1 MKPTS
6 YRFRR
11 RVAAWLQAVLM
22 LGLPFLRIQGESALR
37 FDVPSLKLYF
47 FGSVIWISEAY
58 FLLLV
63 FLLFFVGVMLFTVLY
78 GRIWCGWA
86 CPQTIFSDLARFI
99 ERSARWFTRHPVLR
113 TARSH
118 FIMLLVSFLIS
129 ADLIWFFVSPYD
141 MFADIRNLSLGP
153 WVIWSWTLFTIL
165 TYVNLAFIR
174 QRFCGSVC
182 PYSRLQSAFFD
193 DRTLTISFNRKRE
206 EECHR
211 CEACVRTCPSGID
224 IREGLQV
231 ECINCAACIDACAG
245 QMAQQGKAPL
255 IDYSRGESGESSQK
269 GTRAGAIG
277 LSLVFAFIAA
287 MLAYQIYSR
296 MPVDFWVLRD
306 ETQPYHQVGAKGGMM
321 NAYFLTVENRSLRPA
336 GYHLSI
342 SGIKD
347 AELVVSENPFL
358 LLPDSSLRIKVYVI
372 AERKNLVDRVT
383 RLRFILENTDS
394 KEIKVVQEAPFVYPE
409 RTEKGVEI

>member
-1 MKPTS
+1 
-6 YRFRR
+6 
-11 RVAAWLQAVLM
+11 
-22 LGLPFLRIQGESALR
+22 
-37 FDVPSLKLYF
+37 
-47 FGSVIWISEAY
+47 
-58 FLLLV
+58 
-63 FLLFFVGVMLFTVLY
+63 
-78 GRIWCGWA
+78 
-86 CPQTIFSDLARFI
+86 
-99 ERSARWFTRHPVLR
+99 
-113 TARSH
+113 
-118 FIMLLVSFLIS
+118 MLLVSFLIS
-129 ADLIWFFVSPYD
+129 ADLIWFFVSPFD

-193 DRTLTISFNRKRE
+193 DRTLTIGFNRKRE

-231 ECINCAACIDACAG
+231 ECINCAECIDACAG

-255 IDYSRGESGESSQK
+255 IDYSRGESGEFSQK
-269 GTRAGAIG
+269 GTRVGVIG

-306 ETQPYHQVGAKGGMM
+306 ETQPYHQVGTKGGMM

-342 SGIKD
+342 SGIKE

-394 KEIKVVQEAPFVYPE
+394 KEIRVVQEAPFVYPE
-409 RTEKGVEI
+409 RTEQGVEI

>member
-1 MKPTS
+1 MMSTS
-6 YRFRR
+6 YRTRR

-22 LGLPFLRIQGESALR
+22 FGLPFLRIHSESALR

-63 FLLFFVGVMLFTVLY
+63 FLLFFIGVMLFTVLY

-86 CPQTIFSDLARFI
+86 CPQTILSDFARFI
-99 ERSARWFTRHPVLR
+99 ERRAVLFTRHQFLR
-113 TARSH
+113 TTRSH
-118 FIMLLVSFLIS
+118 VIMLLASFLVS

-141 MFADIRNLSLGP
+141 MLADIRNRSLGP
-153 WVIWSWTLFTIL
+153 WVFWSWTLFSIL

-174 QRFCGSVC
+174 QRFCRSVC

-193 DRTLTISFNRKRE
+193 DRTLTISFNRKRD

-224 IREGLQV
+224 IRDGLQV
-231 ECINCAACIDACAG
+231 ECINCAECIDACAK
-245 QMAQQGKAPL
+245 QMAQQGKSPL
-255 IDYSRGESGESSQK
+255 IDYSRGDSSEGSQK
-269 GTRAGAIG
+269 GTRAGVIG

-287 MLAYQIYSR
+287 MLAYQIHSR

-306 ETQPYHQVGAKGGMM
+306 ETQSYHQVGIKGGMM

-336 GYHLSI
+336 GYRLTI

-347 AELVVSENPFL
+347 AELVVSQNPFL
-358 LLPDSSLRIKVYVI
+358 LLPDSSMRIKVYVFVQ
-372 AERKNLVDRVT
+372 RKNLVERVT
-383 RLRFILENTDS
+383 QLRFILENTDS
-394 KEIKVVQEAPFVYPE
+394 REIRVVQEAPFVYPDHSD
-409 RTEKGVEI
+409 KGVEI

>member
-1 MKPTS
+1 MRPTS
-6 YRFRR
+6 YHTRR

-22 LGLPFLRIQGESALR
+22 LGLPFLRIHGESALR

-47 FGSVIWISEAY
+47 FGSVIWISEVF
-58 FLLLV
+58 FLLLI
-63 FLLFFVGVMLFTVLY
+63 FLLFFIGVMLFTVLY

-86 CPQTIFSDLARFI
+86 CPQTVLSDFARSI
-99 ERSARWFTRHPVLR
+99 EKIAAWFARHRRLR
-113 TARSH
+113 TTITH
-118 FIMLLVSFLIS
+118 VILLLVSVLVS

-141 MFADIRNLSLGP
+141 MIADIGNRSLGP
-153 WVIWSWTLFTIL
+153 WEFWSWVLFTIL
-165 TYVNLAFIR
+165 IYVNLAFIR

-231 ECINCAACIDACAG
+231 ECINCAECIDACAG
-245 QMAQQGKAPL
+245 QMSRQGKAPL
-255 IDYSRGESGESSQK
+255 IEYSRGASSEASQK
-269 GTRAGAIG
+269 GTRAGVSG
-277 LSLVFAFIAA
+277 LSLIFAFIAA
-287 MLAYQIYSR
+287 MLVYQIHGR

-306 ETQPYHQVGAKGGMM
+306 EGQPYHQVGIKGGMM
-321 NAYFLTVENRSLRPA
+321 NAYFLTVENRSLHPA
-336 GYHLSI
+336 GYRLSV

-347 AELVVSENPFL
+347 AELMISENPFL
-358 LLPDSSLRIKVYVI
+358 LLPNSSLQIKVYVF
-372 AERKNLVDRVT
+372 AQRKNLVERVT
-383 RLRFILENTDS
+383 RLQFVLENTDS
-394 KEIKVVQEAPFVYPE
+394 KEIRVVQEAPFVYSE
-409 RTEKGVEI
+409 RSDKGVEI

>member
-1 MKPTS
+1 MPTS
-6 YRFRR
+6 FRTRR
-11 RVAAWLQAVLM
+11 RLVAWLQAVLM
-22 LGLPFLRIQGESALR
+22 LGLPFLKIRGESALR

-63 FLLFFVGVMLFTVLY
+63 FLLFFIGVMLFTVLY

-86 CPQTIFSDLARFI
+86 CPQTVLSDIARSI
-99 ERSARWFTRHPVLR
+99 ERRSAWFTRHNVLR
-113 TARSH
+113 TTKSH
-118 FIMLLVSFLIS
+118 LIMLLVSFLVS

-153 WVIWSWTLFTIL
+153 WVFWSWTLFTIL

-206 EECHR
+206 EECQR

-224 IREGLQV
+224 IRDGLQV
-231 ECINCAACIDACAG
+231 ECINCAECIDACAG

-255 IDYSRGESGESSQK
+255 IEYSRGESDEGSQK
-269 GTRAGAIG
+269 GTRAGVIG

-306 ETQPYHQVGAKGGMM
+306 EAQPYHQVGVKGGMM

-336 GYHLSI
+336 GYRLSI

-358 LLPDSSLRIKVYVI
+358 LLPDSSLRIKVYVF
-372 AERKNLVDRVT
+372 AQRKNIVDRVT
-383 RLRFILENTDS
+383 RLHFILENTDS
-394 KEIKVVQEAPFVYPE
+394 KEIRVVQEAPFVYPE
-409 RTEKGVEI
+409 RSDKGVEI

>member
-1 MKPTS
+1 MIPTS
-6 YRFRR
+6 YRIKR

-22 LGLPFLRIQGESALR
+22 LGLPFLKIHGESALR

-86 CPQTIFSDLARFI
+86 CPQTILSDLARFI
-99 ERSARWFTRHPVLR
+99 ERSAVWFTRHPVLR
-113 TARSH
+113 KTRSH
-118 FIMLLVSFLIS
+118 VVMLLVSFLIS

-141 MFADIRNLSLGP
+141 MVADLRNGSLGP
-153 WVIWSWTLFTIL
+153 WAFWSWILFTIL

-193 DRTLTISFNRKRE
+193 DRTLTISFDRKRE

-224 IREGLQV
+224 IRDGLQV
-231 ECINCAACIDACAG
+231 ECINCAECIDACSG

-255 IDYSRGESGESSQK
+255 IDYSRGDPGEGSQK
-269 GTRAGAIG
+269 GTRAGVIG

-287 MLAYQIYSR
+287 MLVYQIHVR

-306 ETQPYHQVGAKGGMM
+306 ESQPYHQVGTKDGMM

-347 AELVVSENPFL
+347 AELMIFQNPFL
-358 LLPDSSLRIKVYVI
+358 LLPDSSLRIKVYVFVR
-372 AERKNLVDRVT
+372 RKNLVQRVT
-383 RLRFILENTDS
+383 NLHFILENTDS
-394 KEIKVVQEAPFVYPE
+394 KEIRVVQEAPFVYPE
-409 RTEKGVEI
+409 RSDKGVEI

>member
-1 MKPTS
+1 MIPTS

-113 TARSH
+113 TTRSH
-118 FIMLLVSFLIS
+118 IIMLLVSFLIS

-141 MFADIRNLSLGP
+141 MFADIRKMSLGP
-153 WVIWSWTLFTIL
+153 WVIWSWALFTIL

-193 DRTLTISFNRKRE
+193 DRTLTIGFDRKRE

-211 CEACVRTCPSGID
+211 CEACVRTCPAGID

-231 ECINCAACIDACAG
+231 ECINCAECIDACAG
-245 QMAQQGKAPL
+245 QMALQGKAPL
-255 IDYSRGESGESSQK
+255 VDYSRGESGEFSQK
-269 GTRAGAIG
+269 GTRVGVIG
-277 LSLVFAFIAA
+277 LSLIFAFIAA

-306 ETQPYHQVGAKGGMM
+306 ETQPYHQVGTKGGMM

-342 SGIKD
+342 SGIKE
-347 AELVVSENPFL
+347 AELLVSENPFL

-372 AERKNLVDRVT
+372 AQRKNLVDRVT